1 MTASDPENG
10 AVGGRIPSDGTLK
23 NGTVANGAGND
34 AAGTGGFSQSRTAR
48 VVASAVWV
56 VGFAIVV
63 KALGLVKDVVVAS
76 RFGTTAVMDA
86 FLVAFTI
93 STIIEH
99 WLRWPIRAGFVP
111 LFTEAL
117 EKRGEDEAWR
127 AAGTFLGSFL
137 VVMALV
143 ALAAAATAP
152 WLVSAV
158 APGFGAEHQALTV
171 GLMRIMLLSIV
182 FIAGSGMCTHL
193 LHVHGNFALPSAALP
208 LNNLMLI
215 GAALF
220 LTATHGIRGLAY
232 GMVLGSVVQA
242 AVLWP
247 AVWRLRRSIRLRI
260 DFTHPM
266 FRGVMRLALPLL
278 IGMAGAKLDDVIDR
292 IFASRLAEGSISGLA
307 YALRLIDLPKEIL
320 VGAFS
325 VVLFPLFSRL
335 AARGQHDELGD
346 KLIDSMRL
354 AFFVLL
360 PVSVG
365 MALLGEP
372 FVRLVFQRG
381 VFDEQSVQHTV
392 SALLLYTPTIWALGL
407 TSIMTAGFIAMK
419 DTKTPVIAGF
429 VRLAFKIGLVFAL
442 IGAYQHSGIALATS
456 VSHVF
461 KLAIFLIVLPTALK
475 KGRYPRLFRSFGGT
489 VLATGVMAGALYLT
503 IRGFAWTVVPDS
515 TGVRVVVFVGT
526 ALVGA
531 AVYVG
536 AARVVARAE
545 LTETLRAVRDGVRD
559 VGRGRRRST

>member
-1 MTASDPENG
+1 MTGFTRRDSATKGG
-10 AVGGRIPSDGTLK
+10 APGSGTPR
-23 NGTVANGAGND
+23 N
-34 AAGTGGFSQSRTAR
+34 RTAG

-56 VGFAIVV
+56 VGFAVIG
-63 KALGLVKDVVVAS
+63 KALGLGKDIVVAS
-76 RFGTTAVMDA
+76 RFGTTAIMDA

-93 STIIEH
+93 PTIIQH
-99 WLRWPIRAGFVP
+99 WLRSPIRAGFVP
-111 LFTEAL
+111 LFTEVL

-127 AAGTFLGSFL
+127 AAGTFLGNFI
-137 VVMALV
+137 VVV
-143 ALAAAATAP
+143 ALIAVVAAVAAP
-152 WLVSAV
+152 WLVSV
-158 APGFGAEHQALTV
+158 IAPGFGAEHQALTV
-171 GLMRIMLLSIV
+171 GLVRIMLLSIV
-182 FIAGSGMCTHL
+182 FAGGSGICAHL
-193 LHVHGNFALPSAALP
+193 LHVHGNFALPSAAMP
-208 LNNLMLI
+208 LNNLVLI
-215 GAALF
+215 AAVVF
-220 LTATHGIRGLAY
+220 LTATHGIKGLAY
-232 GMVLGSVVQA
+232 GVVLGSVANA

-247 AVWRLRRSIRLRI
+247 AIWRLRRSLRIRI

-307 YALRLIDLPKEIL
+307 YAIRLIELPKEIL

-360 PVSVG
+360 PVSIG
-365 MALLGEP
+365 LAMLGEP

-381 VFDEQSVQHTV
+381 AFGEESVRSTV

-419 DTKTPVIAGF
+419 NTKTPVIVGF

-442 IGAYQHSGIALATS
+442 IGAFQHSGIALATS

-461 KLAIFLIVLPTALK
+461 KLGVFLIVLPPILK
-475 KGRYPRLFRSFGGT
+475 RGRYARLFRAFGGT
-489 VLATGVMAGALYLT
+489 VLATGVMAGALYLA
-503 IRGFAWTVVPDS
+503 IRGFAGIIVSES
-515 TGVRVVVFVGT
+515 TGMRVMVLGGT

-531 AVYVG
+531 AVYAA
-536 AARVVARAE
+536 AARLFARAE
-545 LTETLRAVRDGVRD
+545 LTETLRAIRDGVREI
-559 VGRGRRRST
+559 GRGRRGSA

>member
-1 MTASDPENG
+1 MTGFTRHDSATKGG
-10 AVGGRIPSDGTLK
+10 APGSGTPQ
-23 NGTVANGAGND
+23 N
-34 AAGTGGFSQSRTAR
+34 RTPG

-56 VGFAIVV
+56 VGFAVIG
-63 KALGLVKDVVVAS
+63 KALGLGKDIVVAS

-93 STIIEH
+93 PTIIQH
-99 WLRWPIRAGFVP
+99 WLRSPIRAGFVP
-111 LFTEAL
+111 LFTEVL

-127 AAGTFLGSFL
+127 AAGTFLGNFII
-137 VVMALV
+137 VV
-143 ALAAAATAP
+143 ALIAVVAAVAAP
-152 WLVSAV
+152 WLVSV
-158 APGFGAEHQALTV
+158 IAPGFGAEHQALTV
-171 GLMRIMLLSIV
+171 GLVRIMLLSIV
-182 FIAGSGMCTHL
+182 FAGGSGICAHL
-193 LHVHGNFALPSAALP
+193 LHVHGNFALPSAAMP
-208 LNNLMLI
+208 LNNLILI
-215 GAALF
+215 AAVVF
-220 LTATHGIRGLAY
+220 LTATHGIKGLAY
-232 GMVLGSVVQA
+232 GVVLGSVANA

-247 AVWRLRRSIRLRI
+247 AIWRLRRSLRIRI

-307 YALRLIDLPKEIL
+307 YAIRLIELPKEIL

-354 AFFVLL
+354 EFFVLL
-360 PVSVG
+360 PVSIG
-365 MALLGEP
+365 LAMLGEP

-381 VFDEQSVQHTV
+381 AFGEESVRSTV

-419 DTKTPVIAGF
+419 NTKTPVIVGF

-442 IGAYQHSGIALATS
+442 IGAFKHSGIALATS

-461 KLAIFLIVLPTALK
+461 KLGVFLIVLPPILK
-475 KGRYPRLFRSFGGT
+475 RGRYARLFRAFGGT

-503 IRGFAWTVVPDS
+503 IRGFAGTIVSES
-515 TGVRVVVFVGT
+515 TGMRVMVLGGT

-531 AVYVG
+531 AVYAA
-536 AARVVARAE
+536 AARLFARAE
-545 LTETLRAVRDGVRD
+545 LTETLRAIRDGVGEI
-559 VGRGRRRST
+559 GRGRRHSA

>member
-1 MTASDPENG
+1 MTGFTRRDSATKGG
-10 AVGGRIPSDGTLK
+10 APGSGTPR
-23 NGTVANGAGND
+23 N
-34 AAGTGGFSQSRTAR
+34 RTAG

-56 VGFAIVV
+56 VGFAVIG
-63 KALGLVKDVVVAS
+63 KALGLGKDIVVAS
-76 RFGTTAVMDA
+76 RFGTTAIMDA

-93 STIIEH
+93 PTIIQH
-99 WLRWPIRAGFVP
+99 WLRSPIRAGFVP
-111 LFTEAL
+111 LFTEVL

-127 AAGTFLGSFL
+127 AAGTFLGTFI
-137 VVMALV
+137 VVV
-143 ALAAAATAP
+143 ALIAVVAAVAAP
-152 WLVSAV
+152 WLVSV
-158 APGFGAEHQALTV
+158 IAPGFGAEHQALTV
-171 GLMRIMLLSIV
+171 GLVRIMLLSIV
-182 FIAGSGMCTHL
+182 FAGGSGICAHL
-193 LHVHGNFALPSAALP
+193 LHVHGNFALPSAAMP
-208 LNNLMLI
+208 LNNLVLI
-215 GAALF
+215 AAVVF
-220 LTATHGIRGLAY
+220 LTATHGIKGLAY
-232 GMVLGSVVQA
+232 GVVLGSVANA

-247 AVWRLRRSIRLRI
+247 AIWRLRRSLRIRI

-307 YALRLIDLPKEIL
+307 YAIRLIELPKEIL

-360 PVSVG
+360 PVSIG
-365 MALLGEP
+365 LAMLGEP

-381 VFDEQSVQHTV
+381 AFGEESVRSTV

-419 DTKTPVIAGF
+419 NTKTPVIVGF

-442 IGAYQHSGIALATS
+442 IGAFQHSGIALATS

-461 KLAIFLIVLPTALK
+461 KLGVFLIVLPPILK
-475 KGRYPRLFRSFGGT
+475 RGRYARLFRAFGGT
-489 VLATGVMAGALYLT
+489 VLATGVMAGALYLA
-503 IRGFAWTVVPDS
+503 IRGFAGIIVSES
-515 TGVRVVVFVGT
+515 TGMRVMVLGGT
-526 ALVGA
+526 ALIGA
-531 AVYVG
+531 AVYAA
-536 AARVVARAE
+536 AARLFARAE
-545 LTETLRAVRDGVRD
+545 LTETLRAIRDGVREI
-559 VGRGRRRST
+559 GRGRRGSA

>member
-1 MTASDPENG
+1 MSASDPENG
-10 AVGGRIPSDGTLK
+10 AVGGMIPSDGTHK
-23 NGTVANGAGND
+23 DGTAANGAASD
-34 AAGTGGFSQSRTAR
+34 ATAKGGPSRNKTAR

-137 VVMALV
+137 VVMALM
-143 ALAAAATAP
+143 ALAAAAAAP

-171 GLMRIMLLSIV
+171 GLVRIMLLSLV
-182 FIAGSGMCTHL
+182 LLGGSGICTHL
-193 LHVHGNFALPSAALP
+193 LHVHGNFALPSATMP
-208 LNNLMLI
+208 LNNLILI
-215 GAALF
+215 AAALF

-232 GMVLGSVVQA
+232 GVVLGSVARA

-247 AVWRLRRSIRLRI
+247 AIWRLRRSIRLRI

-292 IFASRLAEGSISGLA
+292 IFASRLAEGSISGLV

-325 VVLFPLFSRL
+325 VVLFPLFARL
-335 AARGQHDELGD
+335 AAKGQYDELGD

-360 PVSVG
+360 PVSIG

-381 VFDEQSVQHTV
+381 AFDEQSVQGTV

-407 TSIMTAGFIAMK
+407 TSIMIAAFVAIK

-442 IGAYQHSGIALATS
+442 IGAFRHSGIALATS

-461 KLAIFLIVLPTALK
+461 KLAIFLVVLPPVLK
-475 KGRYPRLFRSFGGT
+475 KGRYRRLFRAFGGT

-503 IRGFAWTVVPDS
+503 IRGLAATVVSDS
-515 TGVRVVVFVGT
+515 TGMRAVVLGGT
-526 ALVGA
+526 ALVGT

-536 AARVVARAE
+536 VARVVARAE
-545 LTETLRAVRDGVRD
+545 LTETLRAVRDGFAE

>member
-1 MTASDPENG
+1 MTGFTRRDSATKGG
-10 AVGGRIPSDGTLK
+10 APGSGTPR
-23 NGTVANGAGND
+23 N
-34 AAGTGGFSQSRTAR
+34 RTAG

-56 VGFAIVV
+56 VGFAVIG
-63 KALGLVKDVVVAS
+63 KALGLGKDIVVAS

-93 STIIEH
+93 PTIIQH
-99 WLRWPIRAGFVP
+99 WLRSPIRAGFVP
-111 LFTEAL
+111 LFTEVL

-127 AAGTFLGSFL
+127 AAGTFLGNFI
-137 VVMALV
+137 VVV
-143 ALAAAATAP
+143 ALIAVVAAVAAP
-152 WLVSAV
+152 WLVSV
-158 APGFGAEHQALTV
+158 IAPGFGAEHQALTV
-171 GLMRIMLLSIV
+171 GLVRIMLLSIV
-182 FIAGSGMCTHL
+182 FAGGSGICAHL
-193 LHVHGNFALPSAALP
+193 LHVHGNFALPSAAMP
-208 LNNLMLI
+208 LNNLILI
-215 GAALF
+215 AAVVF
-220 LTATHGIRGLAY
+220 LTATHGIKGLAY
-232 GMVLGSVVQA
+232 GVVLGSVANA

-247 AVWRLRRSIRLRI
+247 AIWRLRRSLRIRI

-307 YALRLIDLPKEIL
+307 YAIRLIELPKEIL

-360 PVSVG
+360 PVSIG
-365 MALLGEP
+365 LAMLGEP

-381 VFDEQSVQHTV
+381 AFGEESVRSTV

-419 DTKTPVIAGF
+419 NTKTPVIVGF

-442 IGAYQHSGIALATS
+442 IGAFQHSGIALATS

-461 KLAIFLIVLPTALK
+461 KLGVFLIVLPPILK
-475 KGRYPRLFRSFGGT
+475 RGRYARLFRAFGGT

-503 IRGFAWTVVPDS
+503 IRGFAGTIVSES
-515 TGVRVVVFVGT
+515 TGIRVMVLGGT

-531 AVYVG
+531 AVYAA
-536 AARVVARAE
+536 AARLFARAE
-545 LTETLRAVRDGVRD
+545 LTETLRAIRDGVREI
-559 VGRGRRRST
+559 GRGRRHSA